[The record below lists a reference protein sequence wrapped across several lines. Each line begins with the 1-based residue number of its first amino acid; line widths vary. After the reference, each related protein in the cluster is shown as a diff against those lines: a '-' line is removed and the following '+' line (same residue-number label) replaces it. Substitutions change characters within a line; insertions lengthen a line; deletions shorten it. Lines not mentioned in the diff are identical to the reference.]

1 MIEQWWC
8 GNCGTLIGLDIHGR
22 CSICGSDAVDRI
34 DRSGFWSNATTT
46 RSTILT
52 ERSAIPGQDRRK
64 TFAAA
69 AGISG
74 TRTK

>member
-1 MIEQWWC
+1 M
-8 GNCGTLIGLDIHGR
+8 
-22 CSICGSDAVDRI
+22 